1 MLNSYMGEVTI
12 RRWCLTA
19 TQQTAARQSCE
30 QLLST
35 RVNLQLWRHWVV
47 AKLQHQFCDKMGGVL
62 EPFWDIAVWQTG
74 PNKEKWHF
82 QYHTLL
88 CSTVFRMAFGTYE
101 SRWSQRHSISKARRL
116 NKLCI
121 SGEVIRLF
129 PWVLHIMCVGAIPSS
144 RDHNPY
150 TRNKLAILVCNLH
163 SMSLAVSHF
172 ESKCFCV
179 TSLLNSNTSLSYSA
193 WSMYSPKSQCVESHR
208 SSAS

>member
-1 MLNSYMGEVTI
+1 MVSYSYTTDSSQAELWTTFINQRKIILSIPHTFVFN
-12 RRWCLTA
+12 CLP
-19 TQQTAARQSCE
+19 
-30 QLLST
+30 
-35 RVNLQLWRHWVV
+35 H
-47 AKLQHQFCDKMGGVL
+47 G
-62 EPFWDIAVWQTG
+62 FWD
-74 PNKEKWHF
+74 
-82 QYHTLL
+82 L
-88 CSTVFRMAFGTYE
+88 YE

-129 PWVLHIMCVGAIPSS
+129 PWVLHIMRVGAIPSS

-150 TRNKLAILVCNLH
+150 TRNKLTILVCNLH
-163 SMSLAVSHF
+163 SLSLAVSHF

-193 WSMYSPKSQCVESHR
+193 WSMYSPKSQCVESDC